1 MKKYYESATKALIGF
16 FAKSFCLLFLLLLN
30 LNSFAQNN
38 IVNENALTGNPS
50 SQWDIVG
57 AGDLSIQG
65 FATDI
70 SVNKGQTVHFKIKTN
85 ASAYT
90 INIYRIGYYQGNGAR
105 LQGSGVVT
113 ATLPETQP
121 SDLYDVATGKT
132 DCSNWT
138 ESAHWDIPSTA
149 VSGIYIAKL
158 TRTDNGGASHIV
170 FIVRDDLS
178 TSNLLF
184 KTSDAT
190 WQAYNNYGGNSFYV
204 NGSGTP
210 VPGFNHA
217 TKISYD
223 RPFYTRSGGGGGAEE
238 DWFMNAEYPMIR
250 WLERNGYDMSYVTDV
265 DMERDLSAIT
275 PLNHKVILSVGHD
288 EYWSAAM
295 RSKVENAR
303 NAGVHLAFFSGN
315 EVYWKTRW
323 ENNTRTLVCYKEGTL
338 GENVCNAKCDPLANT
353 WTGLWRDGCSGVY
366 GSNDGCLPEN
376 ALSGQISWEGSTT
389 AIEVPDTYKNLRFW
403 RNTSVATL
411 GSGQT
416 ATLSAATLGYEWD
429 WEQAAYSDKY
439 PKGRITLSSTTSNGR
454 THKLS
459 LYRHSS
465 GALVFGA
472 GTVQWSWGLDGN
484 HDRGTSVEDLRMQQA
499 TVNLFADMGVQ
510 PSTPHA
516 GLVAA
521 TASTDFNAPVSIIA
535 APVHMANITA
545 GTSTLISGTCSDAA
559 GIIAG
564 IEVSVDGG
572 LSWQLASGTTNWNY
586 SWTPSSVGTII
597 IKVRGYDDSGNMEV
611 PGSNGS
617 SNNITVNIITAP
629 CPCKLFQSSDV
640 PVVPITN
647 DAQAIELGMKFR
659 TTQNGFI
666 TGIRYYRGAGTTG
679 TQTGHLWSSTGT
691 LLASAI
697 FAGTPSGWQEVLFA
711 APVAVTSGTTYVAS
725 YFSTSGDYAVTNPY
739 FTTAKINGPLRGLAN
754 GEDGANGVYIY
765 SNTSAF
771 PTNNFQ
777 SSNYWVDVVFDDDT
791 STIVT
796 PPANTGPGG
805 PILVIGSAAN
815 PFSRYAA
822 EILNAEGMNAYT
834 AMDVSLVTPSILNNY
849 DVIILGE
856 ISLSAAMVSNLSN
869 WTNAGGTLITFKPD
883 AQLYALLGI
892 TAAAGTLNDK
902 YLLVNTSNSAGAGI
916 VNQSI
921 QFHGSANLFTL
932 NGASSLGTL
941 YSDAGTATV
950 YPAISI
956 NNVGSNGGQ
965 AIAFAYDLAKS
976 IVYTR
981 QGNPAWAGDERDG
994 QSGPIRANDM
1004 FFGNKA
1010 GDAQTDWIDLNKV
1023 AIPQAD
1029 EQQRLL
1035 VNIILQ
1041 GNLDHKPLPR
1051 FWYLPKG
1058 LKAAVVMTGDDHGN
1072 GGTIARFNQYKNLS
1086 TSNAPAAVTNWTAI
1100 RGTSYIYS
1108 NTPITNTQITDF
1120 QNDGFEIGLHLNTGC
1135 ANFTES
1141 SLLNDWSTQT
1151 AAITSNF
1158 PGMAAQKSNRTHCI
1172 AWSDWATQ
1180 AKIQAARGIRLDV
1193 NYYYWPGS
1201 WVQDRPGMFTGS
1213 GIPMRFADTDGSLID
1228 CYQVATQLTDESGM
1242 TMTSH
1247 INTLLDNAIGSN
1259 GYYGVFCANMH
1270 TDANTSSG
1278 SDDIINSAIARNIP
1292 VVSAKQMLDWIDG
1305 RNNSS
1310 FNTIEWNNNQL
1321 SFNISAS
1328 AGSNNMKGMVPL
1340 NSSNGTVDAITYNST
1355 PVTFTT
1361 ETIKGIA
1368 YAFFDATLGNGTY
1381 VINYNTTP
1389 PPPVSTPCFT
1399 DATDA
1404 DFSTGTVDANTLV
1417 SLNEEGSVI
1426 LKPLLN
1432 EEFSSLPLTT
1442 SWNSFAWTGGISTVS
1457 SGILSVSGSRY
1468 NTQPASTTYGP
1479 GTSIEFMATFGA
1491 ASFQHIGF
1499 GGGTDAIGSGGI
1511 YNGEE
1516 PWAMFSTGN
1525 TSNSLRARTYIN
1537 GSTFNDF
1544 IISTP
1549 GLIGAAHKYRINWK
1563 ADGTFEYFID
1573 DVLVRAEPMVINS
1586 QMRPAISDYNNDA
1599 TPVMV
1604 DWFRILPY
1612 TASGTFLSRV
1622 YDAGATKNWEALSAS
1637 MELPAGTS
1645 IVISVRK
1652 GDNPVPNGSWTS
1664 FAQVTSGNNVGGS
1677 SRYIQYKADLSSS
1690 NANSTPVLK
1699 DISINCSVMSILTAG
1714 FTSAV
1719 TTGTCADRIQFTNT
1733 TVGSGFNSLWDF
1745 GDGSIS
1751 TQSNPLKAYTTSGTY
1766 LVTLT
1771 VSNGTE
1777 TSSVSASINA
1787 VAVSMGPVAGFSIN
1801 SNPQPLYSNR
1811 FNFNNTSSHPGFGW
1825 ITSYA
1830 WDFGDGTTNHV
1841 NTFVYDKTYAAAG
1854 TYYVSLTAVSS
1865 QGCTDVATHTV
1876 SITPS
1881 AVASFTASSNNCS
1894 SREISFSN
1902 TSVLNTSNLWNFG
1915 DGSPESTLE
1924 NPSHTYATDGTYFV
1938 TLTING
1944 NLSVI
1949 KKVICATTPLA
1960 GPITS
1965 TISSCS
1971 TYTFSNNALGVNLTY
1986 AWTFAG
1992 GTGTPSTASTASRSY
2007 SSASATTVD
2016 LTITADGRCSVNTAQ
2031 LSFVPEIASGSGPNA
2046 SYAYTSTT
2054 GSCANR
2060 IQFNNTTPGSGLTYL
2075 WDFGDGTTSTQAN
2088 PLKAYASSG
2097 NYTVTLT
2104 ANNGSCSG
2112 TSSASIT
2119 ALAVNDGP
2127 VAGFIPNYI
2136 TQNLSGNKFN
2146 FFNTTQ
2152 HIGYG
2157 WVTNYTWDF
2166 GDGTSSTNT
2175 FIYDKTYASAGTY
2188 TVVLT
2193 AVSSTGCIDIATQNI
2208 IVTPSLSA
2216 AFTST
2221 LNSCSNRTVSF
2232 TNTSA
2237 LAINYSWN
2245 FGDGS
2250 ATSSIANPEHLY
2262 AADGN
2267 YTVTLTINGSMSVS
2281 HQVVVATTPVVTAI
2295 VSTLSSC
2302 GNMYQFSNA
2311 SSGMNLSYAWNFSSG
2326 TGPLSNSSTA
2336 NRYYASETSTTVDLV
2351 VTADGRCAASAT
2363 QLIFTP
2369 LTGSGPTI
2377 SFSMEEVHTGVCN
2390 TGIIFTSTGDAGSSY
2405 TWNFGDGTVSSNSA
2419 TSSLM
2424 HTYPATGTYMAT
2436 LTLNL
2441 AGGCSSTSEP
2451 AAVVV
2456 NYTGYPVPETGF
2468 TTLNAAQ
2475 CITGNRYDFFNTTQ
2489 LNGWGWVTTYN
2500 WDFGDGTSDPV
2511 NTFTYGKTYAS
2522 PGTYEVTLTATTNFG
2537 CTRSSSM
2544 MVTILATPCAPSTLT
2559 PPVNNA
2565 YNGKNEVNANENT
2578 ALFLGIAQQD
2588 ISSKIGLYPN
2598 PNTGNFNLGF
2608 TDLQVQNG
2616 VIFIMDMLG
2625 REVYATNIN
2634 MKDKTEFEFTDLN
2647 LPEGTYNLLLTTENN
2662 LTARKP
2668 FVVIK

>member
-1 MKKYYESATKALIGF
+1 MKTYYEYATQLLNGF
-16 FAKSFCLLFLLLLN
+16 FAKSYCSLFLLLLS
-30 LNSFAQNN
+30 LNSFSQNN
-38 IVNENALTGNPS
+38 IVTENALTGNPS

-105 LQGSGVVT
+105 LQGPGVIT
-113 ATLPETQP
+113 ATLPQTQP

-158 TRTDNGGASHIV
+158 TRTDNSGSSHIV

-295 RSKVENAR
+295 RTKVENAR
-303 NAGVHLAFFSGN
+303 NAGVNLAFFSGN

-323 ENNTRTLVCYKEGTL
+323 ENSTRTLVCYKEGTL
-338 GENVCNAKCDPLANT
+338 GENVCNAKCDPLANA
-353 WTGLWRDGCSGVY
+353 WTGLWRDGCSGSY
-366 GSNDGCLPEN
+366 GANDGCLPEN
-376 ALSGQISWEGSTT
+376 ALSGQISWEGSTA
-389 AIEVPDTYKNLRFW
+389 AIEVPDTYKNFRFW

-416 ATLSAATLGYEWD
+416 ATLSAGTLGYEWD
-429 WEQAAYSDKY
+429 WEQAAYQAQY
-439 PKGRITLSSTTSNGR
+439 PKGRITLSSTTSNSR

-484 HDRGTSVEDLRMQQA
+484 HDRGSSVEDLRMQQA

-521 TASTDFNAPVSIIA
+521 TASADFTAPVSIII
-535 APVHMANITA
+535 APVHLANITTN
-545 GTSTLISGTCSDAA
+545 TSSVISGTCSDAS
-559 GIIAG
+559 GVIAG

-572 LSWQLASGTTNWNY
+572 LSWQLASGTSNWTY
-586 SWTPSSVGTII
+586 SWTPAIVGAVTIQ
-597 IKVRGYDDSGNMEV
+597 VRGYDDSGNIETI
-611 PGSNGS
+611 GSNGS
-617 SNNITVNIITAP
+617 SNNITVNVNAAP
-629 CPCKLFQSSDV
+629 CPCSIFQLSDV
-640 PVVPITN
+640 PVIPITN
-647 DAQAIELGMKFR
+647 DAQPIELGMKFR

-679 TQTGHLWSSTGT
+679 TQTGHLWNSTGT

-697 FAGTPSGWQEVLFA
+697 FAGTPSGWQEVLFS

-739 FTTAKINGPLRGLAN
+739 FTTTKISGPLRGLAN
-754 GEDGANGVYIY
+754 GEDGPNGVYIY

-791 STIVT
+791 STVVI
-796 PPANTGPGG
+796 PPATTGPGG

-815 PFSRYAA
+815 SFSRYPA
-822 EILNAEGMNAYT
+822 EILNAEGLNEYT
-834 AMDVSLVTPSILNNY
+834 AMDVSLVTPAIMNNY

-869 WTNAGGTLITFKPD
+869 WTNAGGTLITLKPD
-883 AQLYALLGI
+883 VQLYSLLGL
-892 TAAAGTLNDK
+892 TAAAGTLSDK
-902 YLLVNTSNSAGAGI
+902 YLLVNTSSTPGTGI

-941 YSDAGTATV
+941 YSDATTATV
-950 YPAISI
+950 YPAISS

-1004 FFGNKA
+1004 FFGNKT
-1010 GDAQTDWIDLNKV
+1010 GDAQADWIDLNKV

-1035 VNIILQ
+1035 VNIILK
-1041 GNLDHKPLPR
+1041 GNLDRKPLPR

-1072 GGTIARFNQYKNLS
+1072 GGTIARFNQYKSLS
-1086 TSNAPAAVTNWTAI
+1086 TLNTPAAVANWTAI

-1108 NTPITNTQITDF
+1108 NTPITNTQVTDF
-1120 QNDGFEIGLHLNTGC
+1120 QNEGFEIGLHLNTGC

-1151 AAITSNF
+1151 ASITSNF
-1158 PGMAAQKSNRTHCI
+1158 PGMATQRSNRTHCI

-1213 GIPMRFADTDGSLID
+1213 GMPMRFADTDGSLID
-1228 CYQVATQLTDESGM
+1228 CYQVATQLTDESGI
-1242 TMTSH
+1242 TMVSH

-1310 FNTIEWNNNQL
+1310 FNTISWNNNQL
-1321 SFNISAS
+1321 SFTISAS
-1328 AGSNNMKGMVPL
+1328 IGSNNMKGMVPL
-1340 NSSNGTVDAITYNST
+1340 NASNGSIDAITYNNT
-1355 PVTFTT
+1355 PITYTT

-1368 YAFFDATLGNGTY
+1368 YAFFDATLGNGNY
-1381 VINYNTTP
+1381 VVNYNTTP
-1389 PPPVSTPCFT
+1389 PPPVATPCFT
-1399 DATDA
+1399 DATSA
-1404 DFSTGTVDANTLV
+1404 DFGSGTVDANTTIV
-1417 SLNEEGSVI
+1417 MDNDGSVI
-1426 LKPLLN
+1426 LKPIMN
-1432 EEFSSLPLTT
+1432 EEFTSLPLST
-1442 SWNSFAWTGGISTVS
+1442 SWNSFAWTGGTSTVS

-1468 NTQPASTTYGP
+1468 NTQPAGTTYGP
-1479 GTSIEFMATFGA
+1479 GTNIEFMATFGA
-1491 ASFQHIGF
+1491 AAFQHIGF

-1525 TSNSLRARTYIN
+1525 TSNSLRARTYSN

-1544 IISTP
+1544 IITTP
-1549 GLIGAAHKYRINWK
+1549 GLIGVAHKYRINWK
-1563 ADGTFEYFID
+1563 SDGTFEYFID
-1573 DVLVRAEPMVINS
+1573 DVLVRAEPIVISS

-1599 TPVMV
+1599 TPVLV

-1612 TASGTFLSRV
+1612 AVSGTFTSRV
-1622 YDAGATKNWEALSAS
+1622 YDAGSSKNWETLTAS
-1637 MELPAGTS
+1637 TDLPAGTT
-1645 IVISVRK
+1645 IAIFVRK
-1652 GDNPVPNGSWTS
+1652 GDSAVPSGSWTS
-1664 FAQVTSGNNVGGS
+1664 FAQVNSGNNVGGS
-1677 SRYIQYKADLSSS
+1677 SRYIQYKADLSTT
-1690 NANSTPVLK
+1690 NANYTPVLK
-1699 DISINCSVMSILTAG
+1699 DISINCSAMSILTAG
-1714 FTSAV
+1714 FTSAI

-1733 TVGSGFNSLWDF
+1733 SVGSNLTYLWDF
-1745 GDGSIS
+1745 GDGTIS
-1751 TQSNPLKAYTTSGTY
+1751 TQSNPLKGYSASGTY
-1766 LVTLT
+1766 TVSLT

-1777 TSSVSASINA
+1777 TASASAGVTA
-1787 VAVSMGPVAGFSIN
+1787 VAVSAGPAAGFTIN
-1801 SNPQPLYSNR
+1801 SNPQPLSSNR
-1811 FNFNNTSSHPGFGW
+1811 FNFTNTSTHLGFGW
-1825 ITSYA
+1825 NTSYA
-1830 WDFGDGTTNHV
+1830 WDFGDGTTNTI
-1841 NTFVYDKTYAAAG
+1841 NTFVYDKRYAAAG
-1854 TYYVSLTAVSS
+1854 TYYVRLTAVSS
-1865 QGCTDVATHTV
+1865 QGCTDVSTHTV
-1876 SITPS
+1876 TITPS
-1881 AVASFTASSNNCS
+1881 AVASFAASINTCS
-1894 SREISFSN
+1894 SREINFTN

-1915 DGSPESTLE
+1915 DGSAESTST
-1924 NPSHTYATDGTYFV
+1924 NPSHTYASDGTYFV

-1949 KKVICATTPLA
+1949 QKVICATTPLA
-1960 GPITS
+1960 GTITS
-1965 TISSCS
+1965 SVSTCS
-1971 TYTFSNNALGVNLTY
+1971 TYTFSNNTIGVNLTY
-1986 AWTFAG
+1986 AWTFSG
-1992 GTGTPSTASTASRSY
+1992 GTGTPSTASTATRAY
-2007 SSASATTVD
+2007 SSVAPTTVD
-2016 LTITADGRCSVNTAQ
+2016 LIITADGRCSVNAGQ
-2031 LSFVPEIASGSGPNA
+2031 LGFVPVIASGSGPNA
-2046 SYAYTSTT
+2046 SFIYATNT

-2060 IQFNNTTPGSGLTYL
+2060 IQFTNTTPDAGLTYL
-2075 WDFGDGTTSTQAN
+2075 WDFGDGSTSVQAN

-2104 ANNGSCSG
+2104 ASNGTCAG
-2112 TSSASIT
+2112 TSSVLIAAS
-2119 ALAVNDGP
+2119 AVNDGP
-2127 VAGFIPNYI
+2127 VAGFIPNYV
-2136 TQNLSGNKFN
+2136 TQNLSTNKFN

-2152 HIGYG
+2152 HIGFG

-2208 IVTPSLSA
+2208 TVTPSMTA

-2221 LNSCSNRTVSF
+2221 LNNCSNRSVSF

-2250 ATSSIANPEHLY
+2250 AISSDANPVHLY
-2262 AADGN
+2262 AVDGT

-2281 HQVVVATTPVVTAI
+2281 HNIVVATTPVTAPI
-2295 VSTLSSC
+2295 ISNLSSC
-2302 GNMYQFSNA
+2302 GNMYIFNNA
-2311 SSGMNLSYAWNFSSG
+2311 STGINLSYVWNFGSG
-2326 TGPLSNSSTA
+2326 SGPVSTSSTA
-2336 NRYYASETSTTVDLV
+2336 NRYYASATSTTVDLII
-2351 VTADGRCAASAT
+2351 TADGRCSVSAP
-2363 QLIFTP
+2363 QLVFTP
-2369 LTGSGPTI
+2369 LAGSGPNV
-2377 SFSMEEVHTGVCN
+2377 SFTLEEVHTGVCN
-2390 TGIIFTSTGDAGSSY
+2390 TGIIFTSTGTPASTY
-2405 TWNFGDGTVSSNSA
+2405 TWNFGDGTVSYNNTAS
-2419 TSSLM
+2419 TVM
-2424 HTYPATGTYMAT
+2424 HAYPATGTYMAS
-2436 LTLNL
+2436 LTVTL

-2451 AAVVV
+2451 VAVVV
-2456 NYTGYPVPETGF
+2456 NYTGYPIPETGF
-2468 TTLNAAQ
+2468 TTQNATQ
-2475 CITGNRYDFFNTTQ
+2475 CISGNRYDFFNTTQ
-2489 LNGWGWVTTYN
+2489 LSGWGWVIDYN
-2500 WDFGDGTSDPV
+2500 WDFGDGTVDSV
-2511 NTFTYGKTYAS
+2511 NTFTYDKRYAL

-2537 CTRSSSM
+2537 CTRSTSM
-2544 MVTILATPCAPSTLT
+2544 MVTINATPCAPSTISA
-2559 PPVNNA
+2559 PANNA
-2565 YNGKNEVNANENT
+2565 YNGKNDVNTNQT
-2578 ALFLGIAQQD
+2578 IALTSGMVQRD

-2598 PNTGNFNLGF
+2598 PNTGNFNLNF
-2608 TDLQVQNG
+2608 TDLQANAGTVY
-2616 VIFIMDMLG
+2616 IMDMTG
-2625 REVYATNIN
+2625 REIYTSKIN
-2634 MKDKTEFEFTDLN
+2634 MKDKTEFEFMDLN
-2647 LPEGTYNLLLTTENN
+2647 LPAGTYNLMLITENN
-2662 LTARKP
+2662 FTARKP